1 MIKDKNIVLGITGS
15 IAAYKSAEITNQLV
29 KRGTNVTIIMT
40 QSATHFISPLTLQT
54 LSKNK
59 VITDLFE
66 ISTSFDVEHISL
78 SDKADIFVIAPA
90 TANIIGKIAA
100 GIADDFLT
108 TYALAC
114 QTPILI
120 APAMNEKMYLHPIV
134 QENIK
139 KLKARGIY
147 FIEPEE
153 GVLACGEKGKGR
165 LASVDKILTAI
176 EVILNSSGILKGKKI
191 LISAGGT
198 REPIDPI
205 RFIGNRSSGKMGYAL
220 AMVAKEFG
228 AEVTLISAPTQ
239 LEPPAGIKTIF
250 VETAQ
255 QMRDEVLKVFP
266 EVDIVISAAAVA
278 DFSPEKVSQQ
288 KIKKTTHNLIL
299 KLNKTPDIL
308 SELGQKKGNKILIG
322 FAAESE
328 DLIPNAKKKLKEKN
342 LDLIVANDI
351 KTGFAMDTTQVILIT
366 PDGRCE
372 ELPLLPKK
380 ETARLILNKISCL
393 PSQFIG

>member
-1 MIKDKNIVLGITGS
+1 MIKGKNIVLGITGS
-15 IAAYKSAEITNQLV
+15 IAAYKSAEITSQLV
-29 KRGTNVTIIMT
+29 KWGANVTIIMT

-59 VITDLFE
+59 VITELFE
-66 ISTSFDVEHISL
+66 MPTSFEVEHL
-78 SDKADIFVIAPA
+78 TLDDKADIFVIAPA

-108 TYALAC
+108 TYTLAC

-120 APAMNEKMYLHPIV
+120 APAMNEKMYLNSV
-134 QENIK
+134 LQENIK
-139 KLKARGIY
+139 KLKARGVY

-153 GVLACGEKGKGR
+153 GALACGEKGKGR
-165 LASVDKILTAI
+165 LAGVDKILTAI
-176 EVILNSSGILKGKKI
+176 DGILNSSGILKGKKI
-191 LISAGGT
+191 LITAGGT

-205 RFIGNRSSGKMGYAL
+205 RFISNRSSGKMGYAL

-239 LEPPAGIKTIF
+239 LEPPVGIKTIF
-250 VETAQ
+250 VETTQ

-266 EVDIVISAAAVA
+266 EVNIVISAAAVA
-278 DFSPEKVSQQ
+278 DFSPQKVSQQ
-288 KIKKTTHNLIL
+288 KIKKTTHKLIL
-299 KLNKTPDIL
+299 ELNKTPDIL
-308 SELGQKKGNKILIG
+308 SELGQKKGDKVLIG

-328 DLIPNAKKKLKEKN
+328 NLIPNAKKKLKEKN

-351 KTGFAMDTTQVILIT
+351 KTGFATDTTQVTMIT
-366 PDGRCE
+366 PDLRCE
-372 ELPLLPKK
+372 ALPLLPKK
-380 ETARLILNKISCL
+380 EVARIILNKINQLISSL
-393 PSQFIG
+393 Q